1 MAFPPKK
8 DDKNAADDKSN
19 DDGEKKLPS
28 FLKKKKDVEANKGV
42 DKSSKTDDKSKDGK
56 KPPFGKSKDDQN
68 AKDDTQN
75 DSQKGGKPPFGKK
88 DGDSET
94 QQDGKKPGFGKKDDG
109 SDLPGMGKKKVKN
122 PEITE
127 KVKVD
132 FEPEITNE
140 ELVYIFEG
148 DLSDVDQYAYILEDY
163 LSDITAINEE
173 GISIGTRLK
182 KRATLRRSRSRV
194 AIGRERSLRHRATT
208 ERIMG
213 RARRTAIEN
222 MKKRFAGGRSPENL
236 TYSEKERVERQV
248 HRRQK
253 ALTRMAR
260 RLVRQK
266 RELDTKRLQH

>member
-8 DDKNAADDKSN
+8 DDKNKKVEDDKS

-28 FLKKKKDVEANKGV
+28 FLKKKKDVENSEKKP
-42 DKSSKTDDKSKDGK
+42 DEKDEGK
-56 KPPFGKSKDDQN
+56 KPPFGKSKDDNQDGE
-68 AKDDTQN
+68 KKVEDDGA
-75 DSQKGGKPPFGKK
+75 DKGNKPPFGKK
-88 DGDSET
+88 PGD
-94 QQDGKKPGFGKKDDG
+94 QQDGKKPPFGAKKDDG

-140 ELVYIFEG
+140 ELAYIFEG
-148 DLSDVDQYAYILEDY
+148 DLSDVDSYSYIVEDY
-163 LSDITAINEE
+163 LSEIAAINEE

-194 AIGRERSLRHRATT
+194 SIGRERALRHRATT
-208 ERIMG
+208 QRIMG

-253 ALTRMAR
+253 ALARMAK

-266 RELDTKRLQH
+266 RELDTQRLQH